1 MKLKKYNLLGVLKDF
16 SIEDISKEWYDDSYT
31 VSTEGDRG
39 GLYEVR
45 KNSKEIYY
53 TISEGTVNKKIKNT
67 GYVRLNLQFK
77 KHYVLNEIGIEEIK
91 IRLTEQNL

>member
-1 MKLKKYNLLGVLKDF
+1 MKLKKYNLLGSLKDF
-16 SIEDISKEWYDDSYT
+16 SADDIPKEWYDDSYT

-39 GLYEVR
+39 GVYEVR

-53 TISEGTVNKKIKNT
+53 TISEGTVNNKVKNT

-77 KHYVLNEIGIEEIK
+77 KHYVLNEHGVEQVK
-91 IRLTEQNL
+91 LLLTEQSL